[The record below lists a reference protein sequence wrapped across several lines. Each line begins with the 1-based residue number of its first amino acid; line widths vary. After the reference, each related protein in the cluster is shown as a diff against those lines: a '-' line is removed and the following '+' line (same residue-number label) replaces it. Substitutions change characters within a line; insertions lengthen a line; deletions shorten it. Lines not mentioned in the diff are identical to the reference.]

1 MDGLMQ
7 DLRLA
12 GRAMRRSP
20 GFAFIVVLTLGLGI
34 GANTAIFSLMDQVLL
49 RSLQLPAAEIDVS
62 WNALHRR
69 LGMEFEG
76 QPRDVNQTVTLNP
89 KKFVEVKMTEGPMVG
104 TRVTT
109 LTPMTDSH
117 TRVDVS
123 WRIEFR
129 VPAVVRGMV
138 KREVEKGTE
147 HALNRIAK
155 EAESK

>member
-1 MDGLMQ
+1 LS
-7 DLRLA
+7 REA
-12 GRAMRRSP
+12 GRNEERVTTISKSREMRASLDRLWE
-20 GFAFIVVLTLGLGI
+20 IVSYVDNEPEYYYGLKSVKNVSKVGNVIERKVVVGHLG
-34 GANTAIFSLMDQVLL
+34 
-49 RSLQLPAAEIDVS
+49 
-62 WNALHRR
+62 H
-69 LGMEFEG
+69 EG
-76 QPRDVNQTVTLNP
+76 CQTVTLNP